1 MNAGETITLNLPAG
15 QVLTI
20 TAASGVTG
28 SAIRMSR
35 IPGGEDQSVT
45 AINGANLTFG
55 PYADTERFKIVDD
68 VGSVTYSMAVADPAV
83 SATDAEVTALL
94 VLKAPIA
101 SPTFTGTVGG
111 ITKSMVGLGS
121 VDNTTDAG
129 KPVST
134 SQQTALD
141 LKLNKAGTATNDS
154 AAAGG
159 IGELLTAELAVGS
172 ATSLVT
178 ATAKTIISVSLT
190 AGDWDVNGVV
200 NFLPAATTSLTS
212 HSAGSSS
219 TDNTL
224 GADGTLVSDSVAAVV
239 LGSVTLRDAFPTQR
253 FSLASTTTVYLV
265 GSATFTVSTMTA
277 YGSIRARRV
286 R

>member
-15 QVLTI
+15 QMLTV

-45 AINGANLTFG
+45 AINGADLTFG
-55 PYADTERFKIVDD
+55 PYAETERFKIVDS
-68 VGSVTYSMAVADPAV
+68 VGSVGYSMAVADPAV

-94 VLKAPIA
+94 LLKAPLA
-101 SPTFTGTVGG
+101 SPTFTGTVAG

-121 VDNTTDAG
+121 VDNTADAG

-141 LKLNKAGTATNDS
+141 LKLAKAGTVTNDN
-154 AAAGG
+154 AATGG
-159 IGELLTAELAVGS
+159 IGELLTAALAVGS

-178 ATAKTIISVSLT
+178 ATAKTIVSVSLT
-190 AGDWDVNGVV
+190 AGDWDVDGVV
-200 NFLPAATTSLTS
+200 NFLPAATTSLTEL
-212 HSAGSSS
+212 SAGASS

-224 GADGTLVSDSVAAVV
+224 GADGTFIGDTIAAAV
-239 LGSVTLRDAFPTQR
+239 LGAVTLRKAIPTQR

-265 GSATFTVSTMTA
+265 GSATFTVSTLTA